1 MPILDI
7 HRTGVH
13 FLEMNKGASRPV
25 LMIHGMFSNL
35 ALYYF
40 KIAPLIAQDFHVVL
54 YDLKSHGLSDRVAKG
69 YDLHS
74 MTDDLLALMD
84 ALKLESVHLV
94 GYSYGGLIAMEM
106 AMRFPEKVRKLA
118 IIEGPD
124 PSDQETL
131 DIIDIYSKEFLVNY
145 INNYTDTTRIRMGKR
160 QLDRN
165 HRMYEFLFNE
175 TSIRN
180 DMHYAKNF
188 FMDQRIESMGH
199 DTLLIYGK
207 NSNCV
212 SAGKKLLS
220 RIPNSHLS
228 FIDGD
233 HNIPIQEPLLIA
245 SALKGFFYRTDLT

>member
-7 HRTGVH
+7 HKTGVH
-13 FLEMNKGASRPV
+13 FLEMNKGAARPV

-40 KIAPLIAQDFHVVL
+40 KIAPFIAQDFHVVL

-84 ALKLESVHLV
+84 ALKLESAHIV

-106 AMRFPEKVRKLA
+106 AMRFPEKVWKLA

-124 PSDQETL
+124 PGDPQVL
-131 DIIDIYSKEFLVNY
+131 DIIDVYNREFLASY
-145 INNYTDTTRIRMGKR
+145 IDNFTDTTRIRMGKR
-160 QLDRN
+160 QLERN
-165 HRMYEFLFNE
+165 HRMYEFLFKE

-180 DMHYAKNF
+180 DMYNAKNF
-188 FMDQRIESMGH
+188 FMDNRIQSIGH

-207 NSNCV
+207 DSNCAV
-212 SAGKKLLS
+212 AGKKLLS
-220 RIPNSHLS
+220 RIPNSSLS

-233 HNIPIQEPLLIA
+233 HNVPVQEPLLVA
-245 SALKGFFYRTDLT
+245 CALKDFLNRN